1 MCIAILKPENET
13 IDKTR
18 LENSFANNDDGA
30 GYMFAKDGVLNL
42 FKGFFR
48 FEDFWNSYKRNVI
61 ENGNPIS
68 AIHFRITTHGKTDKA
83 NCHPFRVNKKLG
95 FIHNGVINMV
105 KTDTEK
111 SDTAMFNEIIL
122 KHLPKGFIRNQAIT
136 NLIEESIGNSKLV
149 FLNNK
154 GNYLISNE
162 SKGEWNKNVW
172 YSNSSYQYCYYY
184 YGNVTSYGRFGG
196 HFGNNTKQKK
206 KKKTKAIHLGSG
218 MSGVTYSSCKL
229 CRTPLITAHDQNS
242 GYCNGCNGIDYS
254 G

>member
-1 MCIAILKPENET
+1 MCIAILKPKGET

-18 LENSFANNDDGA
+18 LENSFSNNDDGA
-30 GYMFAKDGVLNL
+30 GYMFAKDGILKL

-68 AIHFRITTHGKTDKA
+68 AIHFRITTHGKTDKN
-83 NCHPFRVNKKLG
+83 NCHPFKVNKKLG

-105 KTDTEK
+105 KTDNNK

-149 FLNNK
+149 FLDNK
-154 GNYLISNE
+154 ENYLISNE
-162 SKGEWNKNVW
+162 SNGEWNNNVW
-172 YSNSSYQYCYYY
+172 YSNNSYQYCYYY
-184 YGNVTSYGRFGG
+184 YSGVQNYGRFN
-196 HFGNNTKQKK
+196 FNDNSPKKKK

-218 MSGVTYSSCKL
+218 MAGVTYSSCKL
-229 CRTPLITAHDQNS
+229 CRSPLITVHDQNS

>member
-68 AIHFRITTHGKTDKA
+68 AIHFRITTHGKTDKN
-83 NCHPFRVNKKLG
+83 NCHPFKVNKKLG

-149 FLNNK
+149 FLDNK
-154 GNYLISNE
+154 EKYLISNE
-162 SKGEWNKNVW
+162 SSGSWDNNVW
-172 YSNSSYQYCYYY
+172 YSN
-184 YGNVTSYGRFGG
+184 TETR
-196 HFGNNTKQKK
+196 K
-206 KKKTKAIHLGSG
+206 
-218 MSGVTYSSCKL
+218 
-229 CRTPLITAHDQNS
+229 
-242 GYCNGCNGIDYS
+242 
-254 G
+254 